1 MPPLKLRP
9 AGAEDVGRLTVM
21 LMETYAFYGDPD
33 PTPASETA
41 ARLRQYLGAQPGFEA
56 VLASVEGV
64 DVGYAIYAP
73 VFWTSDCRI
82 SLFLKEIFVLE
93 RWRHRGVGRDLMRCL
108 ARIARERE
116 WPRIV
121 WTVDRRN
128 RPALRFYR
136 TISGAREVNKDVYIV
151 GGADLT
157 RLAR

>member
-1 MPPLKLRP
+1 MPAIKLRA
-9 AGAEDVGRLTVM
+9 AGPEDVGRLAAL

-33 PTPASETA
+33 PIPASEA
-41 ARLRQYLGAQPGFEA
+41 ATRLRQYLGAQPGFEA
-56 VLASVEGV
+56 ILASSDGA

-73 VFWTSDCRI
+73 VFWTSDCEI

-93 RWRHRGVGRDLMRCL
+93 RWRNHGVGRDLMRCL
-108 ARIARERE
+108 AQIARQRD

-136 TISGAREVNKDVYIV
+136 TIAGAREVNKDVYIV
-151 GGADLT
+151 GGPDLR
-157 RLAR
+157 RLAK